1 MATYIDNNKLLEEF
15 KLWKASWDGDT
26 SNIPAPTLYMQK
38 AFLEIPKRFASTPKF
53 YGYTYKEDMVCE
65 ATLNILQNFHKFNEE
80 LSNNPFAYIT
90 QICHFTFISFIQK
103 ERKQSYIKRTQLLE
117 CVHEILED
125 PNIILNADE
134 LNTFNEN
141 DKYFNGQFN
150 KNKRYNKCI
159 DESIEN
165 IICPDF
171 NKEELYRK
179 L

>member
-1 MATYIDNNKLLEEF
+1 MGRYIDNNKLLEEF
-15 KLWKASWDGDT
+15 KTWKASWDGDIK
-26 SNIPAPTLYMQK
+26 NIPSPSLYMQK

-53 YGYTYKEDMVCE
+53 YGYTYKDDMVSE
-65 ATLNILQNFHKFNEE
+65 AVFNIFRNFYKFDDK

-90 QICHFTFISFIQK
+90 QICHFTFLAFIQN
-103 ERKQSYIKRTQLLE
+103 ERKQCYIKRAQLLDLCDE
-117 CVHEILED
+117 LLDD
-125 PNIILNADE
+125 PSVVLDAGE
-134 LNTFNEN
+134 LNTYNEN

-150 KNKRYNKCI
+150 KAKKFNRTI

-171 NKEELYRK
+171 NKEELYKK